1 MTPDEAAARL
11 EKLEACA
18 AEGQRRYSEAL
29 AATRVAQQT
38 GAEVAGPLAAYHAE
52 VLHRRRDDDG
62 DEARR
67 LTLEVLLRITD
78 DDLLLEPLDPT
89 VPARGLR
96 VVDPGP
102 ARALEEASSAAD
114 AARVERDT
122 FKAEAKDLLEEADA
136 RTRMSRV
143 RNALD
148 GESPAELREAIAEL
162 GAQGDRSRRR
172 VLTSDDLP
180 AGAKR

>member
-1 MTPDEAAARL
+1 MTPEEATARL
-11 EKLEACA
+11 EQLEARA
-18 AEGQRRYSEAL
+18 AEGQCRYSEAL

-52 VLHRRRDDDG
+52 VLHRQRDADG

-78 DDLLLEPLDPT
+78 DGLLLEPLDPT

-102 ARALEEASSAAD
+102 ARALEDASSAAD

-122 FKAEAKDLLEEADA
+122 FKAEVKDLLEEADA

-143 RNALD
+143 RDALD
-148 GESPAELREAIAEL
+148 GEDPAALRDAL
-162 GAQGDRSRRR
+162 AQLPAADPATPAS
-172 VLTSDDLP
+172 VLTTDDLP
-180 AGAKR
+180 AGARR

>member
-1 MTPDEAAARL
+1 MTPEEATARL
-11 EKLEACA
+11 EQLEACA

-52 VLHRRRDDDG
+52 VLHRQRDADG

-78 DDLLLEPLDPT
+78 DGLLLEPLDPT

-102 ARALEEASSAAD
+102 ARALEDASSAAD
-114 AARVERDT
+114 AARAERDT
-122 FKAEAKDLLEEADA
+122 FFQGRGRGPTGGGRCAEE
-136 RTRMSRV
+136 
-143 RNALD
+143 D
-148 GESPAELREAIAEL
+148 GPRPRCA
-162 GAQGDRSRRR
+162 RRR
-172 VLTSDDLP
+172 EPGRAS
-180 AGAKR
+180 